1 MLLSQTMST
10 SMWERKGIFLLL
22 LLKQM
27 CPMFVDGTAEK
38 ECVCF
43 KWKRTSYHKLL
54 LMQPALCNRAYVL
67 LCVFL
72 CVKQQQHLLQYQPV
86 TGSASTVTERPSV
99 YISLSLSPEDVC
111 VNTQCVP
118 YINSYEE
125 AITALQNTQNIPRLQ
140 MHANTDKRKTIQR
153 KLRTLLTL
161 CFGEKL
167 VTYF

>member
-1 MLLSQTMST
+1 
-10 SMWERKGIFLLL
+10 MWERKGIFLL

-86 TGSASTVTERPSV
+86 TGSCSTVTERPSV

-125 AITALQNTQNIPRLQ
+125 TITALQNTQNIPRLQ
-140 MHANTDKRKTIQR
+140 MHANTDKRKSIQG
-153 KLRTLLTL
+153 KLRALLTL
-161 CFGEKL
+161 RFGEKS